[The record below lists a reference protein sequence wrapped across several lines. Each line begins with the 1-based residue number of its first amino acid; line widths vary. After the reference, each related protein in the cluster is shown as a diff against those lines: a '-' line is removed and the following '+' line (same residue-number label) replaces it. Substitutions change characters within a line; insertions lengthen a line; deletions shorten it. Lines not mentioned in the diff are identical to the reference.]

1 MLTKKSSNINECPCL
16 VDMNKRITY
25 WTIKWEIIIR
35 LTWNCVRWSILIV
48 YIRFRHLFLK
58 LMLRSLFIHEKG
70 HLSKIFDCVS
80 KQRLKIIEY
89 TVIFGQ
95 GIHFWKQILKIITF
109 WLIIHRLV
117 HCWHPVNNLSNIIE
131 KSSKLPHRQF

>member
-1 MLTKKSSNINECPCL
+1 MKFEGWKSRTLKSFWQIWYEGVKQIWQNFQGSFIIVLASISCFSNSMLTKKSSNINECPCL

-25 WTIKWEIIIR
+25 WTLKWEMIIR

-70 HLSKIFDCVS
+70 HLSKSLIAS
-80 KQRLKIIEY
+80 ANKGLK
-89 TVIFGQ
+89 
-95 GIHFWKQILKIITF
+95 W
-109 WLIIHRLV
+109 
-117 HCWHPVNNLSNIIE
+117 
-131 KSSKLPHRQF
+131 